1 MFIKLVAFKH
11 LFCPQVDPPRLLGV
25 NAAVAVA
32 AAGPPVSETRKRYK
46 RTEQILQE
54 AGMYDIAMQTRELE
68 KKNKELQA
76 EIDQFNRDANT
87 FLQGVL
93 KNPQNKWL
101 RDKMMQ
107 TRAQQ
112 QQTRRST

>member
-1 MFIKLVAFKH
+1 MPKKLPF
-11 LFCPQVDPPRLLGV
+11 LCSQVPDPRLLGV
-25 NAAVAVA
+25 NAAAAVA
-32 AAGPPVSETRKRYK
+32 AGPVSETRKRYK
-46 RTEQILQE
+46 RTEQILRE

-76 EIDQFNRDANT
+76 EIDQLNRDANT

-107 TRAQQ
+107 KSSQQ
-112 QQTRRST
+112 RRST